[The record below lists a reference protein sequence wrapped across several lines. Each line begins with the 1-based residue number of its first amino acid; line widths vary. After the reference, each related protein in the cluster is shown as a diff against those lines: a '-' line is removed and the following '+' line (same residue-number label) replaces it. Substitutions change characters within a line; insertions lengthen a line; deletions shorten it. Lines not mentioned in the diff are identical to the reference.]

1 MGIAHTDR
9 LLRCSCTPG
18 HADMSMERFGMIEW
32 GMPDAAATVKPDVM
46 AIGLPSA
53 VVGREAPPGLAA
65 VPGAHQIDAPR

>member
-1 MGIAHTDR
+1 
-9 LLRCSCTPG
+9 
-18 HADMSMERFGMIEW
+18 MSMERFGMIEW